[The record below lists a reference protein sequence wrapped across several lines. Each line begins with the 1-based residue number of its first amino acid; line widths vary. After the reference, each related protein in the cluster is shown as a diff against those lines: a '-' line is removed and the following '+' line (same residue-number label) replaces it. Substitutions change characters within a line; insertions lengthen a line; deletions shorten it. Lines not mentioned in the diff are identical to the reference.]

1 MDIPAKKHLLTL
13 FQEQKRLVARFV
25 LSSLGQSLTT
35 MAGILLIDEFLSG
48 VLGGQAGLAATV
60 ATRVGQEGALFVVA
74 TLLLGT
80 YVVASLFRYDN
91 TVVQQRLVKVL
102 ELGMMEHLVRHILSL
117 SVPFFDRQSHGDII
131 QAVRQDVS
139 GLRTAV
145 LAYANMFLNAA
156 VAAGLVVAAVMLSPY
171 LTLWSLV
178 VMPLAVLPIVII
190 ARRTRERSFAVR
202 RSGYR
207 LFDAILQILQG
218 IRVIKSY
225 QGEDAEARETIQKGR
240 DYFDSLIE
248 IVRIRAMS
256 SVVLSSVSGVGVV
269 VVVVLGGFQVMAGR
283 LEWPALLAFLMAIRA
298 IQGPLNAVNNG
309 YVSIKRQGAAV
320 DRLDELLKAR
330 PEVES
335 RPDALPL
342 VEPPAHIEFEGVS
355 LAYGEADVLHEV
367 SFSVS
372 RGETIGI
379 AGPSGAGKTTLIN
392 LIARFYDPT
401 GGRVLYDG
409 RDLRDFRLHD
419 VYGQLAI
426 VTQRPFLFA
435 ASLRDNIACG
445 RPDATEAEIV
455 EAARAAEI
463 HDDIMAMEEGYDT
476 RVGVGERQV
485 SLGQAQRIS
494 LARALLKNAPIL
506 ILDEATASL
515 DSLAEEKVQRAIDRL
530 MVGRT
535 TFIVAHRLSTLRG
548 ATRILVVQDGRI
560 VGDGPHEQL
569 VETSPLYRRMWET
582 QQIGMGSPDHVDMGT
597 LAEELLDPVAVLPG
611 AEPDPSEDTDD

>member
-1 MDIPAKKHLLTL
+1 MNIPGKQHLLTL
-13 FQEQKRLVARFV
+13 FRDQKRLVARFV
-25 LSSLGQSLTT
+25 ASSIGQSLTT
-35 MAGILLIDEFLSG
+35 MAGILLINEFLSG
-48 VLGGQAGLAATV
+48 VLGGQAGLAAMV
-60 ATRVGQEGALFVVA
+60 AQRLGQEAALFVVA
-74 TLLLGT
+74 GLLLGT

-102 ELGMMEHLVRHILSL
+102 ELGMMEHLVRHILTL

-139 GLRTAV
+139 ALRTAV
-145 LAYANMFLNAA
+145 LAYATMFLNSA
-156 VAAGLVVAAVMLSPY
+156 VALGLIIAALMLSPF

-190 ARRTRERSFAVR
+190 ARRTKERSFEVR

-218 IRVIKSY
+218 IRVIKAY
-225 QGEDAEARETIQKGR
+225 RGEDAEATETIAKGR
-240 DYFDSLIE
+240 AYFDSLIE

-256 SVVLSSVSGVGVV
+256 AVVLSSLSGVGVV
-269 VVVVLGGFQVMAGR
+269 VVVVLGGFQVMAGA

-298 IQGPLNAVNNG
+298 IQGPLNAVNNA
-309 YVSIKRQGAAV
+309 YVTIKRQGAAV
-320 DRLDELLKAR
+320 TRLEELLDAK

-335 RPDALPL
+335 RPDAARLL
-342 VEPPAHIEFEGVS
+342 TPPSRIAFERVD
-355 LAYGEADVLHEV
+355 LAYGEGNVLKGI
-367 SFSVS
+367 SFSVGG
-372 RGETIGI
+372 GETVGI

-392 LIARFYDPT
+392 LISRFYDPT
-401 GGRVLYDG
+401 GGRVTYDG
-409 RDLRDFRLHD
+409 LDLRDFRLED
-419 VYGQLAI
+419 VYDMIAI

-435 ASLRDNIACG
+435 ASLRSNIACG
-445 RPDATEAEIV
+445 RPEATDEEIMD
-455 EAARAAEI
+455 AARAAEI
-463 HDDIMAMEEGYDT
+463 HDDILAMADGYDT
-476 RVGVGERQV
+476 VVGVGERQL

-548 ATRILVVQDGRI
+548 ANRILVVQDGEI
-560 VGDGPHEQL
+560 VGDGPHEEL
-569 VETSPLYRRMWET
+569 VQTSPLYRRMWET
-582 QQIGMGSPDHVDMGT
+582 QQIGMDSPVPPEEVQT
-597 LAEELLDPVAVLPG
+597 EELLDPIPVFPG
-611 AEPDPSEDTDD
+611 ADSDSED